1 LKRLIAKN
9 NYVRQLAPI
18 KSIDTIYEVD
28 LEGNAI
34 DSHID
39 FLEFIKAKND
49 LIVVNLF
56 QNPIM
61 VDIDSIEKF
70 NEEL

>member
-1 LKRLIAKN
+1 MIAKN

-18 KSIDTIYEVD
+18 KFIDSIYEVD

-56 QNPIM
+56 
-61 VDIDSIEKF
+61 
-70 NEEL
+70 